1 MRNRLDCRTAALVFV
16 LGLALASTQTA
27 GAATARL
34 PGFSVQTKLT
44 GLGTVTALAFAPD
57 GTLFTTR
64 KTGNIYVI
72 PPGQTT
78 AKVFGSVAVY
88 TNSECG
94 LLGIALD
101 PNYPGYGQ
109 GGFVYVFATVGG
121 SEQRIIRFKDTDGT
135 GVERTDLVTGLPT
148 LGQNHDGGCL
158 KIGPD
163 GKLYCAIGD
172 GGSGSSKSQDRTNLF
187 GKVLRFNL
195 DGSIPDDNPYFGHA
209 TYRPEIY
216 AHGFRNPFR
225 LSIRPLE
232 APGEFQ
238 LWVYDVGSSGSARRE
253 EVNLVLPGKNYG
265 WPNVEGVA
273 GNASYVDPVHA
284 YNAEGNCIA
293 GGVHYQ
299 GSYYPEAYRGNLFY
313 LDYGSNKVFRMRLN
327 GDVKVSNEIF
337 IDGEGGLIDLVE
349 GPDEAIWF
357 SNGGGMVFRIE
368 YTDPGN
374 LKPTASFTATP
385 TNGTLPLEVKFNA
398 GASTDPDGSIARF
411 DWNFGD
417 GVTLDD
423 GGAAP
428 SHTYT
433 TAGTFTSRVTV
444 TDDEGATGT
453 TTRTITI
460 REPVNQPPVARIL
473 TPADGAS
480 YDAGAV
486 VEISGEAN
494 DPEDGPLA
502 GTSLSWDVILHHN
515 EHTHPWREGVVGA
528 AGSFDVPASGL
539 EENWSFEIKLT
550 ARDSKGSTHV
560 VSRTVRLNYVPLEL
574 KSEPSGRRVTADGVS
589 YTAPAVYQVVR
600 GAQVDLGAPTPQDV
614 SPHEA
619 WQFARWSDGGA
630 ASHTVVGSALGSIT
644 ASFEPVAG
652 FAFIRGDSTRDV
664 KIDISD
670 AVFTLDALF
679 TGGVLWKCADA
690 ADANDDGTV
699 DISDPVA
706 TLLWLFQAG
715 TALPAP
721 SAQAGFDPTEDG
733 LRCEGHGGA

>member
-1 MRNRLDCRTAALVFV
+1 MKNRCIRRMTLLLCATSLSLCGAWK
-16 LGLALASTQTA
+16 TE
-27 GAATARL
+27 AATARL
-34 PGFSVQTKLT
+34 PGFSVKEKYT
-44 GLGTVTALAFAPD
+44 GLGSVTALAFASD

-64 KTGNIYVI
+64 KSGNIYVV
-72 PPGQTT
+72 PPGQT
-78 AKVFGSVAVY
+78 APKVFGSVAVY

-94 LLGIALD
+94 LLGVALD

-109 GGFVYVFATVGG
+109 GGFVYVFATVSN
-121 SEQRIIRFKDTDGT
+121 SEQRIIRFKDLDGT
-135 GVERTDLVTGLPT
+135 GIERADLVTGLPT

-163 GKLYCAIGD
+163 GKFYCAIGD

-195 DGSIPDDNPYFGHA
+195 DGSIPADNPYFGHA
-209 TYRPEIY
+209 TFRPEIY

-225 LSIRPLE
+225 LSFRPLE
-232 APGEFQ
+232 TPGEFQ
-238 LWVYDVGSSGSARRE
+238 LWVYDVGSSGSSRRE
-253 EVNLVLPGKNYG
+253 EVNLVRPGMNYG

-273 GNASYVDPVHA
+273 NSASYVDPVHA

-313 LDYGSNKVFRMRLN
+313 LDYGSNKVFRIRLN
-327 GDVKVSNEIF
+327 GDVKLSNEIF
-337 IDGEGGLIDLVE
+337 VDGEGGLIDLVE

-357 SNGGGMVFRIE
+357 SNANGVVFRIE

-374 LKPTASFTATP
+374 LRPTASFTATP
-385 TNGTLPLEVKFNA
+385 TNGTLPLAVNFNA
-398 GASTDPDGSIARF
+398 GASTDPDGAIARF

-417 GVTLDD
+417 GITLDD
-423 GGAAP
+423 GGATPA
-428 SHTYT
+428 HTYT

-444 TDDEGATGT
+444 IDDEGATGT
-453 TTRTITI
+453 TTRAITV
-460 REPVNQPPVARIL
+460 REPVNQPPVAQIL
-473 TPADGAS
+473 TPADGAQ

-486 VEISGEAN
+486 VEISGQAN
-494 DPEDGPLA
+494 DPEDGALP

-515 EHTHPWREGVVGA
+515 EHTHSWREGVVGA
-528 AGSFDVPASGL
+528 AGSFDIPTAGL

-550 ARDSKGSTHV
+550 ARDSKNAAHV

-574 KSEPSGRRVTADGVS
+574 KSEPAGRRVTADGVS
-589 YTAPAVYQVVR
+589 YTTPAVYQVVK
-600 GAQVDLGAPTPQDV
+600 GAQVDLGAPTPQDGG
-614 SPHEA
+614 PHEA
-619 WQFARWSDGGA
+619 WLFARWSDGGA
-630 ASHTVVGSALGSIT
+630 AVHAVVGSALGSVT
-644 ASFEPVAG
+644 ATFEPAAG
-652 FAFIRGDSTRDV
+652 FAFLRGDSNRDV
-664 KIDISD
+664 KLDIAD

-679 TGGVLWKCADA
+679 TGGTLWRCADS
-690 ADANDDGTV
+690 ADANDDGRV

-706 TLLWLFQAG
+706 ALLWLFQAG
-715 TALPAP
+715 SALPAP
-721 SAQAGFDPTEDG
+721 NATAGFDPTDDD